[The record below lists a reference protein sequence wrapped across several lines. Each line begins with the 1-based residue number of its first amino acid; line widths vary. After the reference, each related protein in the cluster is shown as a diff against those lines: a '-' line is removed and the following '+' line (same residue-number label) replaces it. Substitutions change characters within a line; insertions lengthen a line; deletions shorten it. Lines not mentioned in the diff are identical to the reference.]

1 MASLVPLTMDDVWQM
16 LAVSDAGRSV
26 MTIIAPRGRRDRRSS
41 STPWPMSWLVLVPRS
56 PHTEPGDAIRPPSLP
71 RPSRQLAGPRQE
83 PGRPLSV
90 LGRRFSVI
98 APLYAAAE
106 ASSPITGIA
115 HVAGIFDLVSLAET
129 TLEQFERIHRVNT
142 TGTFL
147 LLREAARR
155 MAEGGSVVTV
165 TSNAARVPRSGMAA
179 YGSSKAAAT
188 QLTRIAGLELAER
201 GIRANVVCPG
211 STVTSMQRGMWG
223 DDPEGGRRAVLSGD
237 PAAHRIG
244 IPLGRIAEP
253 QDVAE
258 VVSFL
263 LSERA
268 RHVTLQEIFVDG
280 GASLGP

>member
-1 MASLVPLTMDDVWQM
+1 MTIIVTGA
-16 LAVSDAGRSV
+16 AGGIGRSV
-26 MTIIAPRGRRDRRSS
+26 VDALANELAGTGAPG
-41 STPWPMSWLVLVPRS
+41 L
-56 PHTEPGDAIRPPSLP
+56 HTEPGDADPATVLAVDLP
-71 RPSRQLAGPRQE
+71 GSDWPDHWQE
-83 PGRPLSV
+83 AQSATVRCWEGDLSV
-90 LGRRFSVI
+90 VSDV
-98 APLYAAAE
+98 AALYAAAE
-106 ASSPITGIA
+106 ASGPITGIA

-147 LLREAARR
+147 LLRGAARR

-211 STVTSMQRGMWG
+211 STDTSMQRGMWG

-237 PAAHRIG
+237 PASHRIG